1 MTYSAKQ
8 STYKHRIVHGTV
20 PISSSPRFL
29 QPFTLLSHSISRSGQ
44 EAKRLPEATKV
55 QRGLSCMVISRKLL
69 QEISHVQS
77 ITDWNTQKYSSELAN
92 SMPEKEKKDLP
103 MKKVQE
109 IRLAASSVLINGRK
123 RYYSIENESGRFGI
137 FLYFSN

>member
-1 MTYSAKQ
+1 
-8 STYKHRIVHGTV
+8 
-20 PISSSPRFL
+20 
-29 QPFTLLSHSISRSGQ
+29 
-44 EAKRLPEATKV
+44 
-55 QRGLSCMVISRKLL
+55 MVISRKLL

-109 IRLAASSVLINGRK
+109 IRLAASSVLWMLGLLMVTRWTSMEAWSQVWCYQTVASFGQKKYMFLIAGGGLK
-123 RYYSIENESGRFGI
+123 SVVFGDASCCCLLVSLIGIGVLDWYMSISV
-137 FLYFSN
+137 L

>member
-1 MTYSAKQ
+1 
-8 STYKHRIVHGTV
+8 
-20 PISSSPRFL
+20 
-29 QPFTLLSHSISRSGQ
+29 
-44 EAKRLPEATKV
+44 
-55 QRGLSCMVISRKLL
+55 MVISRKLL

-109 IRLAASSVLINGRK
+109 IRLAASSVLWMQG
-123 RYYSIENESGRFGI
+123 
-137 FLYFSN
+137 